1 MNFFD
6 PLWDFI
12 KNKSEKFLKKILRKS
27 IGGPFPEKPTL
38 GDQRKKSEKKKFEK
52 NYFQFFFKI
61 FLSLY
66 FFQSQVGLFQNL
78 RPLAQYHNISL
89 PSVIELEYT
98 RKLGPPAAPLNP
110 PPGPPWGSKKISGG
124 FRHLVRSNPCQLAQE
139 TSQNHHL
146 GLLSPPLSTELER
159 CALLGFVISLGL
171 VCTSLKNSVS

>member
-110 PPGPPWGSKKISGG
+110 RP
-124 FRHLVRSNPCQLAQE
+124 
-139 TSQNHHL
+139 
-146 GLLSPPLSTELER
+146 
-159 CALLGFVISLGL
+159 
-171 VCTSLKNSVS
+171 